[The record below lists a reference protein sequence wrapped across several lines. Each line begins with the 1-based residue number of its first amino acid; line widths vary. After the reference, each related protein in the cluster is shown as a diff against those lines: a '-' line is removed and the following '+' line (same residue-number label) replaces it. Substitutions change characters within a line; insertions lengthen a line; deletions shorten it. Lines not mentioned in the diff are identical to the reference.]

1 MPATIGLFLL
11 AEPMLSTL
19 FQYKEFSV
27 SDVYYSGLSL
37 KAYSIGLMAYVAIKV
52 LVPGFTSRQD
62 VNTPVRYGMYAM
74 LASLTLNVVLVY
86 PLAHAGLALATS
98 LGAFVNAVL
107 LLRKLLKTD
116 VYRPTGRWLLFIVRI
131 LLASVAMSVVLYS
144 SVDVAWW
151 SQWGSLQRLL
161 NLIKWIA
168 IGGSVYVGVLFILG
182 FKCHHLK

>member
-1 MPATIGLFLL
+1 
-11 AEPMLSTL
+11 MLSTL

-37 KAYSIGLMAYVAIKV
+37 KAYSLGLIAYIAIKV

-62 VNTPVRYGMYAM
+62 VRTPVRYGMYAM
-74 LASLTLNVVLVY
+74 IASLGLNIVLVY

-107 LLRKLLKTD
+107 LLRRLLKD
-116 VYRPTGRWLLFIVRI
+116 NVFHPNVRWRIFMLRI
-131 LLASVAMSVVLYS
+131 LLASIAMSGFLYYK
-144 SVDVAWW
+144 VDVALW
-151 SQWGSLQRLL
+151 SHWGVMDRLL

-168 IGGSVYVGVLFILG
+168 IGGGVYVGTLFILG
-182 FKCHHLK
+182 FKGSHLK